1 MSNIN
6 FDSQILYLSEKF
18 YEKYLCSLYKEI
30 LVKKD
35 RPYQCLLVHIK
46 DYFICI
52 PYRMEIRHSYA
63 YKFKK
68 SLRSRKHHSG
78 LDYTKIVIVSDRG
91 FLSAVP
97 ALIDDDE
104 YTETIQN
111 FECIRR
117 EAITF
122 VDDYVSHC
130 KGEHILHVSEFRR
143 RYQFSPLPYFHKELH
158 I

>member
-18 YEKYLCSLYKEI
+18 YEKYPCSLYKEI

-52 PYRMEIRHSYA
+52 PYRT
-63 YKFKK
+63 
-68 SLRSRKHHSG
+68 LRSRKHHSG

>member
-1 MSNIN
+1 MPIN
-6 FDSQILYLSEKF
+6 LRNRFV
-18 YEKYLCSLYKEI
+18 
-30 LVKKD
+30 LVSTI
-35 RPYQCLLVHIK
+35 Q
-46 DYFICI
+46 
-52 PYRMEIRHSYA
+52 A
-63 YKFKK
+63 
-68 SLRSRKHHSG
+68 
-78 LDYTKIVIVSDRG
+78 KIVIVSDRG

>member
-1 MSNIN
+1 MSNIS

-18 YEKYLCSLYKEI
+18 YEKYPSSLYKEI

-35 RPYQCLLVHIK
+35 RPYQCLLVHIE

-52 PYRMEIRHSYA
+52 PYRTEIRHSYA

-78 LDYTKIVIVSDRG
+78 LDYTKIVIISDRG
-91 FLSAVP
+91 FLSATP
-97 ALIDDDE
+97 ALVDDDE
-104 YTETIQN
+104 YTETMQN
-111 FECIRR
+111 LERIRR
-117 EAITF
+117 EATAF

-130 KGEHILHVSEFRR
+130 KGEHILHSSEFKR
-143 RYQFSPLPYFHKELH
+143 RYQFSPLSYFHKELH